1 MKKTLVAIMILSA
14 CALSACG
21 KNYSGEEVTTV
32 TYENKFPDFVY
43 DSNDFQYYIK
53 DNHKVAV
60 AEDGYYFA
68 RNYSVKSDN
77 MINSKYYQD
86 DSKDKTGNSDENA
99 YGKILY
105 YYDVNSE
112 TVTPLCSKIDC
123 KHNNVECEAYFDAG
137 GENDGGFVYYK
148 HRLYMIS
155 YDDTSGTKLISFDEN
170 GHDKKE
176 YCVIN
181 DNPEYVPYGGG
192 TNDLCIF
199 KNAVYSWGKRT
210 VSIESQT
217 IEIVLYRTDL
227 KTNKTEKIMSYEKS
241 AAQNS
246 YLKDFDC
253 DIQAVKDTLYIKTC
267 SYDENDDMFIY
278 TIYCTQGENLTEL
291 MKSYAPRDCN
301 KRIEGNEYA
310 SIKGYA
316 VNTKYIYYIDE
327 LSSDKLDI
335 EAALFIYNI
344 KTGEKE
350 KIYDLPDTMA
360 YDLQCDDDYIYINRA
375 LSSGQSGELCILDND
390 AKIIYQK
397 EYNGYANLTACDERY
412 IIMST
417 NDSETAYDEFVGK
430 GEDVRDVN
438 EISLLMVMLR
448 KDEILSES
456 KNWEIMYNGKFMQ

>member
-1 MKKTLVAIMILSA
+1 
-14 CALSACG
+14 
-21 KNYSGEEVTTV
+21 
-32 TYENKFPDFVY
+32 
-43 DSNDFQYYIK
+43 
-53 DNHKVAV
+53 
-60 AEDGYYFA
+60 
-68 RNYSVKSDN
+68 
-77 MINSKYYQD
+77 
-86 DSKDKTGNSDENA
+86 
-99 YGKILY
+99 
-105 YYDVNSE
+105 
-112 TVTPLCSKIDC
+112 
-123 KHNNVECEAYFDAG
+123 
-137 GENDGGFVYYK
+137 
-148 HRLYMIS
+148 
-155 YDDTSGTKLISFDEN
+155 
-170 GHDKKE
+170 
-176 YCVIN
+176 
-181 DNPEYVPYGGG
+181 
-192 TNDLCIF
+192 
-199 KNAVYSWGKRT
+199 
-210 VSIESQT
+210 
-217 IEIVLYRTDL
+217 
-227 KTNKTEKIMSYEKS
+227 
-241 AAQNS
+241 
-246 YLKDFDC
+246 
-253 DIQAVKDTLYIKTC
+253 
-267 SYDENDDMFIY
+267 MFIY

-335 EAALFIYNI
+335 EAALFRYNI

-360 YDLQCDDDYIYINRA
+360 YDLQCDDNYIYINRA

-417 NDSETAYDEFVGK
+417 NDSETAYDEFLGK

-456 KNWEIMYNGKFMQ
+456 KSWELMYNGKFMQ